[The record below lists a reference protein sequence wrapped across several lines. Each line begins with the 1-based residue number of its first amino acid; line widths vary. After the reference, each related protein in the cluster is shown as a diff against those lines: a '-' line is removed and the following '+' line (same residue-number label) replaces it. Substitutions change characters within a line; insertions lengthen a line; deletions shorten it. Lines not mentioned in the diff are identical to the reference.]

1 LDYGSN
7 GEADDEEKSLMPD
20 QNIGNIGLEAL
31 NLFCFKDLGNIKRE
45 EVQVSNGRYG
55 PYIRHGAAF
64 VSLPKEKSVR
74 YRF

>member
-1 LDYGSN
+1 
-7 GEADDEEKSLMPD
+7 MPD
-20 QNIGNIGLEAL
+20 HIGNIGLEEAL
-31 NLFCFKDLGNIKRE
+31 IYFASKDLGKYKEE

-64 VSLPKEKSVR
+64 VSLPEKLVR